1 MALIDLV
8 KEKIVR
14 VPLVT
19 TEKPDVL
26 RELVQTLRDAG
37 EIEDSHAV
45 LQCVVEREAKFSTG
59 LEGGVAIPHGKSD
72 AVSSLKLALG
82 IAPQGI
88 DFASI
93 DGEPSRLFF
102 LLVAPPSQSGP
113 HVEALATIVKLGRSQ
128 EFCRA
133 LASAQDAR
141 EAVDLIRGE

>member
-14 VPLVT
+14 VPLVA

-133 LASAQDAR
+133 LAGAQDAR

>member
-8 KEKIVR
+8 REEIVR
-14 VPLVT
+14 VPLVA

-133 LASAQDAR
+133 LAGAQDAR
-141 EAVDLIRGE
+141 EVVDLIRGG